1 MQNVEKISLQAS
13 MVWMLVCVVTFLLI
27 VCVSVRIMHD
37 KPGYVFMS
45 NVEVSKKLDYN
56 VCTVS

>member
-1 MQNVEKISLQAS
+1 
-13 MVWMLVCVVTFLLI
+13 MLVCVVTFLLI